1 MIRCFMADQ
10 VKTNLAG
17 KWIVEK
23 AENVEAYLK
32 ELGCCVF
39 ERKCIA
45 RHKGSMCIGVE
56 GNVITIE
63 MQCSS
68 RREVLTF
75 ELDKPYEIRAGKPS
89 KATSTW
95 EDGALVT
102 RMTRL
107 DGTKHQLIE
116 RRREGE
122 FLIMTMTTNGVVCRK
137 TLKRMDDT

>member
-1 MIRCFMADQ
+1 MADQ
-10 VKTNLAG
+10 VKTYLSG

-39 ERKCIA
+39 QRKCLA
-45 RHKGSMCIGVE
+45 RHKGCMCISVQGDD
-56 GNVITIE
+56 ITIE
-63 MQCSS
+63 MECSS
-68 RREVLTF
+68 RKEVVTF
-75 ELDKPYEIRAGKPS
+75 KLGETYEIRAGKPS

-107 DGTKHQLIE
+107 DGSKHQLIE

-122 FLIMTMTTNGVVCRK
+122 FLIMTMTTNGVTCRK
-137 TLKRMDDT
+137 TLRKNGDT